1 MYLVAF
7 DSLAPERFQWDLNLN
22 EIVKLTLVIV
32 LWNCDWT
39 SLLISWFRKWLG
51 ATRQQTVHYLSHCC
65 LCHYMASLSHK
76 ELILHSAASDGSQ
89 QWTQRSQDDD
99 LFVSEFF
106 THHVTQRQ
114 DRNSFERNEFNPMT
128 IYFWRKILISAYIV
142 WLQISE
148 LLS

>member
-1 MYLVAF
+1 
-7 DSLAPERFQWDLNLN
+7 
-22 EIVKLTLVIV
+22 
-32 LWNCDWT
+32 
-39 SLLISWFRKWLG
+39 
-51 ATRQQTVHYLSHCC
+51 
-65 LCHYMASLSHK
+65 MASLSHK

-99 LFVSEFF
+99 LYVSEFF